1 MGEIKKIKLYFKIT
15 KMVLNNKIKGKINSL
30 PHLVRVS
37 GIGFIYGFV
46 FGSTIGILGNL
57 QYLNQ
62 EKIKT
67 GRRFVNVAKGGCT
80 WGVMCGYSFSWIFYE
95 PNSSLLKR

>member
-1 MGEIKKIKLYFKIT
+1 MGIENSKIIYKIISMT
-15 KMVLNNKIKGKINSL
+15 LKNKIDEKINSL
-30 PHLVRVS
+30 PSIMRIS

-62 EKIKT
+62 ENLKT

-80 WGVMCGYSFSWIFYE
+80 WGTMCGILVSAGFIMNQSRR
-95 PNSSLLKR
+95 S